1 MAAKPKSNSY
11 ESPLEKSFA
20 RVMTPL
26 EHFLHNETASGIL
39 LMIATIAALIMAN
52 SGLHHYYHDF
62 FHTHINIGVAGR
74 ELDMTLHH
82 WINDGFMTF
91 FFFVV
96 GLEIKRELLVGE
108 LSDMKAAMLPI
119 VAAAGGMVFPAL
131 IYAGLNPEG
140 PGAAGWGVP
149 MATDIA
155 FAVGVMMLLGNQ
167 VPKTLITFLLALA
180 IVDDLGAVLVIA
192 IFYTE
197 QLNMVALAWA
207 GVFLAI
213 LIAFNIVGMRKS
225 SIRVLVTIALWV
237 AMLNSGIHATIA
249 GVLAAFT
256 VPCMPKVNARDFS
269 DKIRYLIDKFDRLY
283 NGRSV
288 LLNNDK
294 QRAVAMTMENVV
306 TRVKSPLQSLE
317 QTLHVPVAFIILPIF
332 ALANAGVV
340 IDPSSLGSVL
350 TDPVALGIMGGL
362 VLGKI
367 VGITGVSLVAVKLGI
382 GQLPAGCRP
391 SHLVGVGLMGGIGF
405 TMSIFIAELGFR
417 GSPETLNVAKTG
429 VLFASIVAGVGGY
442 LWLKYMTP
450 KPEQNTDSGNAA
462 TGHH

>member
-1 MAAKPKSNSY
+1 MAAKPKANTY
-11 ESPLEKSFA
+11 DSPLEKSFA
-20 RVMTPL
+20 KVVTPL
-26 EHFLHNETASGIL
+26 EHFLHNETASGVL
-39 LMIATIAALIMAN
+39 LMIATAVALIMAN
-52 SGLHHYYHDF
+52 TGLHHYYHDF
-62 FHTHINIGVAGR
+62 FHTPISISVAGHAIN
-74 ELDMTLHH
+74 MSLHH

-108 LSDMKAAMLPI
+108 LSDMKAALLPI
-119 VAAAGGMVFPAL
+119 IAAAGGMIFPAL
-131 IYAGLNPEG
+131 IYAAMNGEG

-155 FAVGVMMLLGNQ
+155 FAVGVMMLLGDR

-197 QLNMVALAWA
+197 QLSMVALGWA
-207 GVFLAI
+207 GVFMAL
-213 LIAFNIVGMRKS
+213 LIGFNIVGMRKT
-225 SIRVLVTIALWV
+225 SIRVVITIALWV

-283 NGRSV
+283 NGRTV
-288 LLNNDK
+288 LLNNDR

-317 QTLHVPVAFIILPIF
+317 QSLHVPVAFIILPIF
-332 ALANAGVV
+332 ALANAGVI
-340 IDPSSLGSVL
+340 IDPATLGS
-350 TDPVALGIMGGL
+350 TMADPVALGIVGGL
-362 VLGKI
+362 VAGKLI
-367 VGITGVSLVAVKLGI
+367 GISGVSYVAVKMGI
-382 GQLPAGCRP
+382 GQLPAGCNPR
-391 SHLVGVGLMGGIGF
+391 HLVGVGLMGGIGF

-417 GSPETLNVAKTG
+417 GSPETLNIAKTG
-429 VLFASIVAGVGGY
+429 VLFASIVAGVAGY
-442 LWLKYMTP
+442 LWLRYMTTP
-450 KPEQNTDSGNAA
+450 NEAENS
-462 TGHH
+462 

>member
-1 MAAKPKSNSY
+1 MAAKQKGNTY

-20 RVMTPL
+20 KVVTPL

-39 LMIATIAALIMAN
+39 LMLATVTALILAN
-52 SGLHHYYHDF
+52 TGLQHYYHDF
-62 FHTHINIGVAGR
+62 FHTPISISVAGYAI
-74 ELDMTLHH
+74 DMSLHH

-108 LSDMKAAMLPI
+108 LSDMRAALLPI
-119 VAAAGGMVFPAL
+119 IAAAGGMVFPAL
-131 IYAGLNPEG
+131 FYAAFNGEG

-155 FAVGVMMLLGNQ
+155 FAVGVMMLLGNR

-192 IFYTE
+192 VFYTE
-197 QLNMVALAWA
+197 QLNTIALAWA
-207 GVFLAI
+207 GLFMLI
-213 LIAFNIVGMRKS
+213 LIGFNVVGMRKT
-225 SIRVLVTIALWV
+225 SIRVLVSIALWV

-283 NGRSV
+283 NGRTV
-288 LLNNDK
+288 LLNNDR

-306 TRVKSPLQSLE
+306 SRVKSPLQSLE
-317 QTLHVPVAFIILPIF
+317 QSMHIPVAFIILPIF
-332 ALANAGVV
+332 ALANAGVI
-340 IDPSSLGSVL
+340 IDPSTLGSVMA
-350 TDPVALGIMGGL
+350 DPVALGIMGGL
-362 VLGKI
+362 VAGKLI
-367 VGITGVSLVAVKLGI
+367 GISGVSYVAVKLGI
-382 GQLPAGCRP
+382 GQLPAGCNTR
-391 SHLVGVGLMGGIGF
+391 HLIGVGLMGGIGF

-417 GSPETLNVAKTG
+417 TDPDTLNVAKTG
-429 VLFASIVAGVGGY
+429 ILFASIVAGVGGY
-442 LWLKYMTP
+442 LWLRFMTSP
-450 KPEQNTDSGNAA
+450 NDSEANA
-462 TGHH
+462 TND

>member
-1 MAAKPKSNSY
+1 MADKANANSY

-20 RVMTPL
+20 RVVTPL

-39 LMIATIAALIMAN
+39 LMFATVAALIMAN
-52 SGLHHYYHDF
+52 TGLHHFYHDF
-62 FHTHINIGVAGR
+62 FHAPVSINIAGYAI
-74 ELDMTLHH
+74 DMSLHH

-108 LSDMKAAMLPI
+108 LSDMKAALLPI
-119 VAAAGGMVFPAL
+119 IAAAGGMIFPAL
-131 IYAGLNPEG
+131 IYASLNGEG

-197 QLNMVALAWA
+197 QLNMLALAWA
-207 GVFLAI
+207 GVFLLLLI
-213 LIAFNIVGMRKS
+213 LINMVGIRKS
-225 SIRVLVTIALWV
+225 TLRVIITIALWV

-269 DKIRYLIDKFDRLY
+269 DKMRYLMDKFDRLY

-306 TRVKSPLQSLE
+306 TRVKSPLQTLE
-317 QTLHVPVAFIILPIF
+317 QTLHLPVAFIILPIF
-332 ALANAGVV
+332 ALANAGVM
-340 IDPSSLGSVL
+340 IDPASLGSVM

-367 VGITGVSLVAVKLGI
+367 IGISGLSLLAVRLGI
-382 GQLPAGCRP
+382 GQLPAGCNSR
-391 SHLVGVGLMGGIGF
+391 HIIGVGMMGGIGF

-417 GSPETLNVAKTG
+417 GSAETLNIAKTG
-429 VLFASIVAGVGGY
+429 VLFASIVAGVMGF
-442 LWLKYMTP
+442 LWLKYMTG
-450 KPEQNTDSGNAA
+450 KPADSKS
-462 TGHH
+462 

>member
-1 MAAKPKSNSY
+1 MAKQKAANTY
-11 ESPLEKSFA
+11 DSPLEQSF
-20 RVMTPL
+20 RKIVTPL
-26 EHFLHNETASGIL
+26 EHFLHNQTSSGIL
-39 LMIATIAALIMAN
+39 LMIATVAALILAN

-62 FHTHINIGVAGR
+62 FHAHINIGIAGR
-74 ELDMTLHH
+74 EIDMTLHH

-108 LSDMKAAMLPI
+108 LSDMKAALLPI
-119 VAAAGGMVFPAL
+119 IAAAGGMIFPAL
-131 IYAGLNPEG
+131 IYVALNGEG

-192 IFYTE
+192 LFYTE
-197 QLNMVALAWA
+197 NLDLVALAWA
-207 GVFLAI
+207 GGFLAL
-213 LIAFNIVGMRKS
+213 LIGFNIVGMRIS

-269 DKIRYLIDKFDRLY
+269 DKMRYLMDKFDRLY

-306 TRVKSPLQSLE
+306 RRVKSPLQSLE
-317 QTLHVPVAFIILPIF
+317 QNLHVPVAFLILPIF

-340 IDPSSLGSVL
+340 IDPSTLGSVI

-362 VLGKI
+362 VVGKI
-367 VGITGVSLVAVKLGI
+367 VGISGLSLLAVKFGI
-382 GQLPAGCRP
+382 GQLPAGCKP
-391 SHLVGVGLMGGIGF
+391 SHIIGVGMMGGIGF

-417 GSPETLNVAKTG
+417 ASPETLNVAKTG
-429 VLFASIVAGVGGY
+429 VLFASIIAGLGGY

-450 KPEQNTDSGNAA
+450 KPDAEEPAA
-462 TGHH
+462 AHH

>member
-1 MAAKPKSNSY
+1 MAKFGKADNSD
-11 ESPLEKSFA
+11 SPLEKSFR

-39 LMIATIAALIMAN
+39 LMIATVAALVLAN

-62 FHTHINIGVAGR
+62 FHAHITIGIAGR
-74 ELDMTLHH
+74 EIDMTLHH

-108 LSDMKAAMLPI
+108 LSDMKAALLPI
-119 VAAAGGMVFPAL
+119 IAAAGGMIFPAG
-131 IYAGLNPEG
+131 IYVLLNGEG

-155 FAVGVMMLLGNQ
+155 FAVGVMMLLGKQ

-197 QLNMVALAWA
+197 QLSMTALAWA
-207 GVFLAI
+207 GAFLAL
-213 LIAFNIVGMRKS
+213 LIGFNIVGIRRG
-225 SIRVLVTIALWV
+225 SIRVLVTVALWV
-237 AMLNSGIHATIA
+237 SMLNSGIHATIA

-269 DKIRYLIDKFDRLY
+269 DKMRYLMDKFDRLY

-317 QTLHVPVAFIILPIF
+317 QSLHVPVAFLILPIF

-340 IDPSSLGSVL
+340 IDPASLGSVI

-362 VLGKI
+362 VVGKL
-367 VGITGVSLVAVKLGI
+367 VGISGVSLLAVKMGI
-382 GQLPAGCRP
+382 GQLPAGCNAR
-391 SHLVGVGLMGGIGF
+391 HIIGVGLMGGIGF

-417 GSPETLNVAKTG
+417 GAAETLNVAKTG
-429 VLFASIVAGVGGY
+429 ILFASIFAGVGGY
-442 LWLKYMTP
+442 CWLKFMTP
-450 KPEQNTDSGNAA
+450 AVPEQAEQPNTP
-462 TGHH
+462 